1 MLVQRIVMGREF
13 IDDVNDQAGLFIKLV
28 TLPELVG
35 KWFTKLNVTVKEEET
50 SQESDQE
57 NKDRWRYC
65 RRVW

>member
-1 MLVQRIVMGREF
+1 M
-13 IDDVNDQAGLFIKLV
+13 
-28 TLPELVG
+28 G

-65 RRVW
+65 RKGMVNIMVL

>member
-1 MLVQRIVMGREF
+1 MMLITRQGYLLSWPPY
-13 IDDVNDQAGLFIKLV
+13 QSLC
-28 TLPELVG
+28 VG

-65 RRVW
+65 RKGMVNIMVLW